1 MFEPPNL
8 AEQLL
13 RGRGLKR
20 QVQSDTP
27 AEAFQKASTL
37 SASDET
43 MTAET
48 RDATPTPTV
57 ATETPETRDQPA
69 PLPQIF
75 DEGTT
80 PTTTL
85 FQMFDRNHGT
95 RRKADQFGTP
105 GTRTR
110 LITKQS
116 PEQSPEQSPNMLLS
130 WSMQSLNLLM
140 AEVL

>member
-48 RDATPTPTV
+48 QDATPTPTV

-75 DEGTT
+75 DTV
-80 PTTTL
+80 PDVRS
-85 FQMFDRNHGT
+85 QPRNSTQGRSVWNT
-95 RRKADQFGTP
+95 RHAHSSHHQTV
-105 GTRTR
+105 TRTVTEHAIVVEHAESQAVDGR
-110 LITKQS
+110 GFVN
-116 PEQSPEQSPNMLLS
+116 EML
-130 WSMQSLNLLM
+130 
-140 AEVL
+140 